1 MKKNWYYAEAKLGS
15 GFEKNDTPAVHWHQ
29 RQRIRYVV
37 MKDASPDFAEADLE
51 AVHSLPPLHGLGGPA
66 GGRVGQDRRGLRLT
80 EADAGADYCRHKRLL
95 RLPVRY

>member
-1 MKKNWYYAEAKLGS
+1 MKKNWYYAEAKLES

-51 AVHSLPPLHGLGGPA
+51 AVHSLPPLHEHGLGGPA
-66 GGRVGQDRRGLRLT
+66 GGRCLA
-80 EADAGADYCRHKRLL
+80 EADGTDCCRHKRLL

>member
-1 MKKNWYYAEAKLGS
+1 MKKNWYYAEAKLES

-66 GGRVGQDRRGLRLT
+66 GGRVRLA
-80 EADAGADYCRHKRLL
+80 EADGADCCRHKRLL

>member
-1 MKKNWYYAEAKLGS
+1 M
-15 GFEKNDTPAVHWHQ
+15 HWHQ

-51 AVHSLPPLHGLGGPA
+51 AVYGLPPLHGHGLGGPA
-66 GGRVGQDRRGLRLT
+66 GGRRLA
-80 EADAGADYCRHKRLL
+80 EADGADCCRHKRLL

>member
-1 MKKNWYYAEAKLGS
+1 MKKNWYYAEAKLES

-29 RQRIRYVV
+29 KQRIRYVV

-51 AVHSLPPLHGLGGPA
+51 AVYGLPPLHG
-66 GGRVGQDRRGLRLT
+66 RDRRELRLA
-80 EADAGADYCRHKRLL
+80 EADGTDYYRHKRLL

>member
-1 MKKNWYYAEAKLGS
+1 MKKNWYYAEAKLES
-15 GFEKNDTPAVHWHQ
+15 GFEKNDNPAVHWHQ

-51 AVHSLPPLHGLGGPA
+51 AVYDLPPLHGLGGPA
-66 GGRVGQDRRGLRLT
+66 EGRVGRDRRGRLAET
-80 EADAGADYCRHKRLL
+80 DGADCCRHKRLL